1 MDLREFPAILPL
13 HFFQVELVFSR
24 QAKPKLIENVAEFLG
39 EEPFSEVRIGFSE
52 RGIHIDLKVDKSF
65 EKAVFPDVEKGDGF
79 EFFIDTRG
87 IQQAQIVHK
96 CCHHFVFL
104 PKEVDGISG
113 VEVTSFKTN
122 DKRDLASKEFLKVS
136 SAFTK
141 NGYAMQIF
149 IPDNALFGY
158 DLAESSHLKLAYIV
172 HAGSRY
178 IPNHFPKS
186 NLDYNLKDHP
196 SLWADVKIV

>member
-1 MDLREFPAILPL
+1 MDLREFPSVLPL
-13 HFFQVELVFSR
+13 HFFQVELIFSKD
-24 QAKPKLIENVAEFLG
+24 AKPKLIEDYAQFLG
-39 EEPFSEVRIGFSE
+39 EDPFSQVRLSFSE
-52 RGIHIDLKVDKSF
+52 KGIHIDLKVDKSF

-79 EFFIDTRG
+79 ELLVDTRG
-87 IQQAQIVHK
+87 IPDSQIIHK
-96 CCHHFVFL
+96 YCHHFVFL

-122 DKRDLASKEFLKVS
+122 DKRDLASKELLKAS
-136 SAFTK
+136 SSFTK

-158 DLAESSHLKLAYIV
+158 DLVESPHLKLAYIV
-172 HAGSRY
+172 HLGSRSH
-178 IPNHFPKS
+178 PNHFPKS

-196 SLWADVKIV
+196 SLWADIKVI